1 MATPLY
7 DDGERLRKAFGRRV
21 RELRTGRIS
30 QDRLARETEMHTTS
44 IGRIERGGRDPRLS
58 TILKLA
64 EGLGV
69 EPGVLVNALEE
80 PLSGRVRPAHD
91 PLDQSA
97 D

>member
-7 DDGERLRKAFGRRV
+7 EDGERLRKAFGRRV
-21 RELRTGRIS
+21 REVRTGRIS

-69 EPGVLVNALEE
+69 EPGVLVNALEQ
-80 PLSGRVRPAHD
+80 PLSGRARPAAGRS
-91 PLDQSA
+91 DQPG